1 MLCFLGIG
9 AQKAGTSWLYQQLR
23 QHPELAF
30 PHTKEIHFWNTPH
43 DTAGIA
49 AYLNFFAQ
57 TRAVAG
63 EITPAYGILPP
74 EVIAK
79 IYALAPWLR
88 LIYLIRNPIERAW
101 SAAKMD
107 CQFAGMTLDEAGESW
122 FIDHFRSAGSQ
133 LRGDYR
139 RCLRNWLSVFPEQQ
153 LLVLRFEQIK
163 HAPEDFLN
171 RCFTHLGV
179 STLDA
184 VVLQRMGCRERV
196 FAGDPRPLPNALLGE
211 LQSIYGDAIAQLAAD
226 FDLDLSSWMVPVE
239 AG

>member
-1 MLCFLGIG
+1 MLAFLGIG

-23 QHPELAF
+23 QHPELEF
-30 PHTKEIHFWNTPH
+30 PHGKEVHFWNTPH
-43 DTAGIA
+43 DAKGVA
-49 AYLNFFAQ
+49 VYLNFFAQ

-74 EVIAK
+74 EDIAN

-107 CQFAGMTLDEAGESW
+107 CNFAGMSLDEAGEGW
-122 FIDHFRSAGSQ
+122 FIDHFRSEGSQ

-139 RCLRNWLSVFPEQQ
+139 RCLHNWLSVFPAQQ

-163 HAPEDFLN
+163 QAPEELLN

-179 STLDA
+179 STLDPVDLA
-184 VVLQRMGCRERV
+184 RLGCRERV
-196 FAGDPRPLPNALLGE
+196 FASDPRPLPPALLAE
-211 LQSIYGDAIAQLAAD
+211 LQSLYGDPIAQLAAD
-226 FDLDLSSWMVPVE
+226 FDLDLSAWLVPEE